1 MKLRYKIL
9 LLYVAVGLLI
19 LLSIGSFVSSRL
31 KKERFA
37 TIYKG
42 IQNELAHIDFALG
55 SYFFQIAEDLNDLVS
70 DDTVRSRNDQ
80 KFTNFTE
87 ADPDAFQYHIGPP
100 EQKIIDIFSRYKQTH
115 KYVSSVYMGRENG
128 SFVRSQKRAR
138 PTKYDP
144 RTRPWYTLAKE
155 NPGEVMRTPPYA
167 SVTSPDVNIGTVR
180 ALVDDKGQVYGVVGI
195 DVTLINLTDYI
206 ENVKVGHKGFMVLLD
221 KEGTFLASSDRALR
235 GMTIDALFKD
245 DLQAFFKDAQGFVTV
260 TKKSE
265 KLYLF
270 FYTSPELGWKLG
282 MIIPVEEI
290 NGEVKRSVNR
300 IILALFVSLALL
312 SVLTVAGLQKFVIK
326 PIKKLND
333 GSRMIAQTGDLN
345 YRIEIKSKD
354 EIGSLGQS
362 FNEMITSIDQAESA
376 LKKSES
382 ELKKHRDHLE
392 ELVTERT
399 AALEE
404 NQKRLEQAEERRRL
418 LLESAAEGIFGVGP
432 DGSVTFINPAG
443 LTMLGFEADEV
454 IGRQIHT
461 LVHHTH
467 PDGTAYPLEDCP
479 MHHTLTR
486 GTIAKVDDEI
496 LWRKD
501 GTHFPVEYS
510 SVPIAK
516 NGAIT
521 GSVVVFSDITE
532 RKKAEVELQKLSSAI
547 EQSPVS
553 VVITDPDGTVE
564 YINPKFTQVTGF
576 SFEEAVGQNPR
587 LLNAGIQDAEFYKD
601 LWATIK
607 AGRVWQGEF
616 ANKKKNGEIFWENA
630 TISPL
635 RTKQG
640 QITHFVAVKQD
651 ITDQKRAEQA
661 IMESRA
667 KYRNLVEN
675 ANCII
680 FQMDTRGNITFFNRF
695 AQEFFGYSEA
705 EILGRNVVGTIA
717 PRTDSSGRNLEI
729 MIQDM
734 VKHPE
739 KYTDNENENMRRNGE
754 WVWVAWT
761 NRAIYDKENRV
772 SEILCIGI
780 DRTEQ
785 KKAEEIV
792 KNSEQRLAQIINFLP
807 DPTWVIES
815 QGKVVTWNQAMEKL
829 TGIAAAD
836 MIGKGNY
843 EYALPFYGER
853 RPILIDLVR
862 EWNAEFEQK
871 YLSIRKEG
879 NVLVSESHHPNLG
892 NGGLYLSGIASLIYD
907 SAGEVVGAIESLR
920 DITAKKKAED
930 IIRENEQRL
939 SNILETTNEGFWL
952 IDVDDKTLD
961 VNEAMCEILQR
972 PHDEVVGRSIKEFLN
987 DKNIKVIREQEQAHG
1002 EGKKA
1007 LYEVSISRADGTF
1020 VPCLVNAAPLLDADG
1035 NKIGSFG
1042 MFTDITERKH
1052 MEDELIAAKHLADEA
1067 NKAKGD
1073 FLANMSHEIRTPMNA
1088 VIGMAHLA
1096 LKTELTAKQRDYLT
1110 KIQSSANSLLG
1121 IINDILDF
1129 SKIEAGKLDME
1140 SIDFNLEEV
1149 LDNLANLVTVK
1160 AREKKDLEV
1169 LFATAQ
1175 NVPRFLVGDP
1185 LRLGQI
1191 LINLANNAVKFT
1203 ERGEIVVSTE
1213 LLKQNEEQVTLK
1225 FAVSDSGIGM
1235 TQEQAA
1241 KMFQSFSQADTSI
1254 TRKYGGTGLGLAIS
1268 KRLVEMMNGEIRVES
1283 TPGQGST
1290 FSFTG
1295 TFGLGKQ
1302 KAKRHFATAPE
1313 MRGMKALVVDDNST
1327 SREIFHDML
1336 KSFALD
1342 VTLAASGREGLVE
1355 LENAPADRPIELVI
1369 MDWKMPGLD
1378 GIETARRIKQHPT
1391 LKHIPAIIMVTAYG
1405 REDVMRKAEQ
1415 LGLEGFLLKP
1425 VSPSVLFDAIMQAF
1439 GREIS
1444 ETLRGAYNKEKVTET
1459 LQNIRGAR
1467 ILLVEDNEINQQV
1480 AREILEG
1487 AELKVTL
1494 ANNGQEA
1501 VDAVQKDHFDAVL
1514 MDVQMPVMDGY
1525 TATRK
1530 IREWE
1535 TEVKKEDSALSP
1547 QSSALPIIAMT
1558 AHAMAGDE
1566 EKSLTAGMNGH
1577 VTKPIDPD
1585 QLFAAL
1591 QKWIPP
1597 TDRRA
1602 SSRQT
1607 KVSNGKEAAAAQPP
1621 PRPAEQKLPDSL
1633 PGFDLAEGLK
1643 RLRGNQ
1649 QLYRKLLLDFGAKY
1663 TQVAAEIRQALD
1675 GGDLKQAHSLI
1686 HNLKGLAGNLAA
1698 TALQASTVEMEKLV
1712 KGDQGK
1718 TASRKQL
1725 DQKFALL
1732 AESIDQALAAVQTL
1746 GPVPA
1751 AKPQRSAADE
1761 MAGISP
1767 AAAGEAAGRIK
1778 GPAELGDVTQIKSI
1792 AEELKSKSEAFA
1804 PLGDKFIE
1812 LADDFDFE
1820 GISKLLGEL
1829 EKTAKS
1835 G

>member
-42 IQNELAHIDFALG
+42 IQNELTHIDFAVN
-55 SYFFQIAEDLNDLVS
+55 SYFFQVGEDLNDLVS
-70 DDTVRSRNDQ
+70 DETVRSRNDQ

-87 ADPDAFQYHIGPP
+87 ADPDTFQYAIGPL
-100 EQKIIDIFSRYKQTH
+100 EQKIINIFNRYRLTH
-115 KYVSSVYMGRENG
+115 TYVNSVYMGRENG
-128 SFVRSQKRAR
+128 SFVRSHKRAR

-155 NPGEVMRTPPYA
+155 NPGKIMRTPPYT
-167 SVTSPDVNIGTVR
+167 SVTSPDVNIGTVK
-180 ALVDDKGQVYGVVGI
+180 ALVDEKGEVYGVVGI
-195 DVTLINLTDYI
+195 DVTLTNLTDYI
-206 ENVKVGHKGFMVLLD
+206 ESVKVGHKGFMVLLD
-221 KEGTFLASSDRALR
+221 QEGTFLASSDRALR
-235 GMTIDALFKD
+235 AMTIDALFKD
-245 DLQAFFKDAQGFVTV
+245 DLQAFFTEPQGFVTV

-270 FYTSPELGWKLG
+270 FYTSPGLGWKLG
-282 MIIPVEEI
+282 MIIPVDEI
-290 NGEVKRSVNR
+290 HDEVKRSVNR

-333 GSRMIAQTGDLN
+333 GTRMIAQTGDLN
-345 YRIEIKSKD
+345 YQIQIKSND
-354 EIGSLGQS
+354 EIGSLAQS

-392 ELVTERT
+392 ELVAERT
-399 AALEE
+399 VALEE
-404 NQKRLEQAEERRRL
+404 NQKRLEQAEERSRL
-418 LLESAAEGIFGVGP
+418 LLESAGEGIFGVGA

-443 LTMLGFEADEV
+443 LSMLGFEADDV
-454 IGRQIHT
+454 IGRQIHA

-467 PDGTAYPLEDCP
+467 ADGTAYPLEDCP

-486 GTIAKVDDEI
+486 GTLAKIDDEI

-501 GTHFPVEYS
+501 GSSFPVEYS

-516 NGAIT
+516 NGSIT

-532 RKKAEVELQKLSSAI
+532 RKKAQVELQKLSSAI

-564 YINPKFTQVTGF
+564 YVNPKFTQVTGY
-576 SFEEAVGQNPR
+576 SFDEAVGQNPR
-587 LLNAGIQDAEFYKD
+587 VLNAGIQDSEFYKD

-607 AGRVWQGEF
+607 AGLVWQGEF

-635 RTKQG
+635 RTNKG

-661 IMESRA
+661 IMKSQA

-680 FQMDTRGNITFFNRF
+680 FQMDTRGNVTFFNRF

-705 EILGRNVVGTIA
+705 EILGRSVVGTIA
-717 PRTDSSGRNLEI
+717 PLTDSAGRNLEV
-729 MIQDM
+729 MIQDL

-739 KYTDNENENMRRNGE
+739 RYTDNENENMCRNGE
-754 WVWVAWT
+754 LVWVAWT
-761 NRAIYDKENRV
+761 NRAIYDDENRI

-807 DPTWVIES
+807 DATWVIDSE
-815 QGKVVTWNQAMEKL
+815 GEVVTWNQAMEKL

-836 MIGKGNY
+836 MIGRGNY
-843 EYALPFYGER
+843 EYALPFYRER

-862 EWNAEFEQK
+862 EWNAEYEQK
-871 YLSIRKEG
+871 YLSIKKEG
-879 NVLVSESHHPNLG
+879 NTLVSESHHPNLG
-892 NGGLYLSGIASLIYD
+892 EGGLFLSGTASLLYD
-907 SAGEVVGAIESLR
+907 AAGQVAGAIESLR
-920 DITAKKKAED
+920 DITA
-930 IIRENEQRL
+930 
-939 SNILETTNEGFWL
+939 
-952 IDVDDKTLD
+952 
-961 VNEAMCEILQR
+961 
-972 PHDEVVGRSIKEFLN
+972 
-987 DKNIKVIREQEQAHG
+987 
-1002 EGKKA
+1002 
-1007 LYEVSISRADGTF
+1007 
-1020 VPCLVNAAPLLDADG
+1020 
-1035 NKIGSFG
+1035 
-1042 MFTDITERKH
+1042 RKQ
-1052 MEDELIAAKHLADEA
+1052 MEDELIEAKQAADEA
-1067 NKAKGD
+1067 NRAKGD

-1088 VIGMAHLA
+1088 VIGMTHLA
-1096 LKTELTAKQRDYLT
+1096 LKTELTSKQRDYLT

-1160 AREKKDLEV
+1160 AQEKKDLEV

-1175 NVPRFLVGDP
+1175 DVPHFLMGDP

-1203 ERGEIVVSTE
+1203 EHGEIVVSTE
-1213 LLKQNEEQVTLK
+1213 LLIQSEEEVTLK
-1225 FAVSDSGIGM
+1225 FAVSDTGIGL
-1235 TQEQAA
+1235 TQEQVAR
-1241 KMFQSFSQADTSI
+1241 MFQSFSQADTST
-1254 TRKYGGTGLGLAIS
+1254 TRRYGGTGLGLAIS
-1268 KRLVEMMNGEIRVES
+1268 KRLVEMMGGEIRVES
-1283 TPGQGST
+1283 NPGQGST
-1290 FSFTG
+1290 FSFTA
-1295 TFGLGKQ
+1295 TFGLGKE
-1302 KAKRHFATAPE
+1302 KAKRRFATSPE
-1313 MRGMKALVVDDNST
+1313 MRGMKVLVVDDNST
-1327 SREIFHDML
+1327 SREIFNDML
-1336 KSFALD
+1336 ESFAFD
-1342 VTLAASGREGLVE
+1342 VTLAASGQEGLAE
-1355 LENAPADRPIELVI
+1355 LESASGDKPIELVI

-1378 GIETARRIKQHPT
+1378 GIETARRIKEHPT

-1405 REDVMRKAEQ
+1405 REDVMRNAEQ

-1425 VSPSVLFDAIMQAF
+1425 VSPSVLFDAVMQAF
-1439 GREIS
+1439 GEEIS
-1444 ETLRGAYNKEKVTET
+1444 ETLHGAHLKKQETES

-1480 AREILEG
+1480 AKEILESAG
-1487 AELKVTL
+1487 LKVTL

-1501 VDAVQKDHFDAVL
+1501 VDAVQRDNFDAVL

-1530 IREWE
+1530 IRQWE
-1535 TEVKKEDSALSP
+1535 LEARSSKHKGKVSAEYSDTSGQQP
-1547 QSSALPIIAMT
+1547 AASSQQPIPIIAMT

-1566 EKSLTAGMNGH
+1566 EKSLAAGMNGH

-1591 QKWIPP
+1591 QKWIKPA
-1597 TDRRA
+1597 DRHA
-1602 SSRQT
+1602 STRQAQDSD
-1607 KVSNGKEAAAAQPP
+1607 VKEAAAEKKLQSHA
-1621 PRPAEQKLPDSL
+1621 AQKLPDFL

-1643 RLRGNQ
+1643 RLRGNR

-1663 TQVAAEIRQALD
+1663 TQAAAEIRQALD
-1675 GGDLKQAHSLI
+1675 SGDLKQAHSVV

-1698 TALQASTVEMEKLV
+1698 IELQAAAVEMEKLV
-1712 KGDQGK
+1712 KGGQEK
-1718 TASRKQL
+1718 VASPKQL
-1725 DQKFALL
+1725 DQKFAKLEKSI
-1732 AESIDQALAAVQTL
+1732 AEALEAVQTL
-1746 GPVPA
+1746 SPVPG
-1751 AKPQRSAADE
+1751 AKPERPSTDE
-1761 MAGISP
+1761 MAGIP
-1767 AAAGEAAGRIK
+1767 PELAGEAARQIRE
-1778 GPAELGDVTQIKSI
+1778 PAEMGDVTQIKSI
-1792 AEELKSKSEAFA
+1792 VETLKSKSDAFA
-1804 PLGDKFIE
+1804 SVGDRFIQ
-1812 LADDFDFE
+1812 LAEDFDFE
-1820 GISKLLGEL
+1820 GISKLVGEL
-1829 EKTAKS
+1829 EKIANKA
-1835 G
+1835 